1 LRFFF
6 VCTGTTLRALALL
19 FEACASGG
27 FQTSVYRSAANTVDE
42 TSKGNTM
49 RRWGFKAIAP

>member
-1 LRFFF
+1 
-6 VCTGTTLRALALL
+6 LALL

-49 RRWGFKAIAP
+49 RMWGFKAIAP